1 MSLFANTVLPG
12 RLTEAGGKQ
21 AVKIVEIFI
30 AHGVCN
36 LVHMLVGVSQQPRR
50 LAQTLFLPRSIS
62 CSSSVIPESLSTIDC
77 CMRFYFLSS
86 ARTSSTLLPL
96 SSMAFRIAFC
106 SSVSCFAAFEDFFAG
121 VASLAAFFLGAAF
134 FCASA

>member
-1 MSLFANTVLPG
+1 MIDRNT
-12 RLTEAGGKQ
+12 
-21 AVKIVEIFI
+21 
-30 AHGVCN
+30 
-36 LVHMLVGVSQQPRR
+36 
-50 LAQTLFLPRSIS
+50 
-62 CSSSVIPESLSTIDC
+62 D
-77 CMRFYFLSS
+77 FYFFRSF
-86 ARTSSTLLPL
+86 RTSSTLLPL